1 MDGATGA
8 RGAEADLKDI
18 GPISYC
24 SNIIEAE
31 VPSRVQFRF
40 TRPIISFVA
49 VCAIVAVCLVA
60 SAAGSAQQLLPPQS
74 PPPLPP
80 IEPPKP
86 MPPSQTGAPNLRVT
100 TTEVLVPTLVEKK
113 GGGILYGLK
122 PSDFVLEDNGVPQ
135 KIKVQ
140 PEMDTAP
147 VALVVAVEQ
156 GGASVLEFDKL
167 ARLGPL
173 LDVFLY
179 DPRSQVALVGFDSEP
194 HLIQDFTHSS
204 DQVNTELTQLEPGN
218 GGAAILDTVNY
229 AVTLLESQ
237 PKEYRRVLLLI
248 SEERDHGS
256 KHTKPVQLIKQ
267 IGESDVLVLSVSFS
281 PALAELGHDVK
292 DSGEDRTLN
301 MVSTLVMAVKAFKK
315 NVAKE
320 VAEMS
325 GGEYTTFVG
334 DKRFEA
340 RVMTAA
346 RDARNRYLIT
356 FSPSDPTPG
365 LHSIRVKTAEDYG
378 ARIVARANYWREA
391 QTQ

>member
-1 MDGATGA
+1 MRIPIPPPSFFLWTALTLGA
-8 RGAEADLKDI
+8 
-18 GPISYC
+18 
-24 SNIIEAE
+24 
-31 VPSRVQFRF
+31 
-40 TRPIISFVA
+40 
-49 VCAIVAVCLVA
+49 
-60 SAAGSAQQLLPPQS
+60 AAQAQQSAPPK
-74 PPPLPP
+74 LPP
-80 IEPPKP
+80 IEPPQP
-86 MPPSQTGAPNLRVT
+86 MPASQNGAPNLRVT

-156 GGASVLEFDKL
+156 GGVSVLEFDKL

-173 LDVFLY
+173 LDVFLS

-194 HLIQDFTHSS
+194 QLIQDFTHSG
-204 DQVNTELTQLEPGN
+204 DEVNTELTELEPGD

-229 AVTLLESQ
+229 GVTLLESQ

-256 KHTKPVQLIKQ
+256 KHTKPAELIKM

-292 DSGEDRTLN
+292 DNGEERTMS
-301 MVSTLVMAVKAFKK
+301 MVSALVMAVKAFQK

-320 VAEMS
+320 VATES

-365 LHSIRVKTAEDYG
+365 LHTIRVKTALDYG
-378 ARIVARANYWREA
+378 ARIVARANYWRDA
-391 QTQ
+391 MGQ

>member
-1 MDGATGA
+1 MSIRLSAFCVVNVIFLLA
-8 RGAEADLKDI
+8 
-18 GPISYC
+18 
-24 SNIIEAE
+24 
-31 VPSRVQFRF
+31 
-40 TRPIISFVA
+40 A
-49 VCAIVAVCLVA
+49 V
-60 SAAGSAQQLLPPQS
+60 GWAQH
-74 PPPLPP
+74 LPP
-80 IEPPKP
+80 IEAPKP
-86 MPPSQTGAPNLRVT
+86 MPATQGEAPSLRVT
-100 TTEVLVPTLVEKK
+100 TTEVLVPTLVESKS
-113 GGGILYGLK
+113 GSILYGLK

-147 VALVVAVEQ
+147 VALVVAVEE
-156 GGASVLEFDKL
+156 GGASVLEFNKL

-173 LDVFLY
+173 LDVFLF
-179 DPRSQVALVGFDSEP
+179 DPRSQVAMVGFDSTP
-194 HLIQDFTHSS
+194 HLIQDFTHSG
-204 DQVNTELTQLEPGN
+204 DQVNEELKQLEPGN

-256 KHTKPVQLIKQ
+256 KHTKPVQLIRK

-281 PALAELGHDVK
+281 PATAELVNGLTQPYSESAGAD
-292 DSGEDRTLN
+292 L
-301 MVSTLVMAVKAFKK
+301 LAPLLMALKAFMK

-320 VAEMS
+320 VATES

-334 DKRFEA
+334 DKRFED

-365 LHSIRVKTAEDYG
+365 LHTIRVRTAEDYG
-378 ARIVARANYWREA
+378 ARIVARANYWA
-391 QTQ
+391 GAGP